1 LNENSNGLLRQCF
14 PKRMELTSL
23 SDEQVQRAT
32 DKLIHRLHKVPNY
45 KAPHEVFFRVDAL
58 HQAAA
63 SCCTSILYPRRLNI
77 VMKTLQVIP
86 DPISLIESM
95 RAVGYTT
102 ETAVADLVDNSI
114 SANAQVIK
122 IEYDASYDPFV
133 AILDNGHGMGADE
146 MTNAMR
152 HGSSNPT
159 TTRASHD
166 LGRFGLGLKTAS
178 LSQCR
183 KMTLVSKK
191 NGSIHAR
198 CWDLDYV
205 HEKNLWVVIV
215 PTHEEQKLLPLY
227 DQLSAQ
233 KSGTLV
239 VWQSLD
245 RFMSGST
252 RLAEAMKS
260 RMTYLHDH
268 LSFVFHRFTRNE
280 DNFPALNISV
290 NGMKLKPVDP
300 FLTDNSFT
308 QPLEG
313 QLINVEGETVKVQ
326 PYILPHMSHLN
337 SDQAALAGGKD
348 GLRGN
353 QGFFIYRNRRLVIWG
368 TWFRLVPKEEF
379 YKLTRIKVDIPNSLD
394 ALWALDIKK
403 SVAYPPDII
412 RNRLRDLI
420 PYFANISRSAI
431 TYPGRRETE
440 NVNFISLWQR
450 TEPSHGS
457 FRYEI
462 NTDHPAIRKFTDSLD
477 VHEQKRLQS
486 MLDVLATALPF
497 ESIYSD
503 MCSDKRQPITND
515 ALIELI
521 SIAKNLKE
529 ITGLDLA
536 AIMSID
542 PIARFP
548 QYHTQ
553 IQKEFTE

>member
-1 LNENSNGLLRQCF
+1 VIE
-14 PKRMELTSL
+14 
-23 SDEQVQRAT
+23 
-32 DKLIHRLHKVPNY
+32 
-45 KAPHEVFFRVDAL
+45 
-58 HQAAA
+58 
-63 SCCTSILYPRRLNI
+63 
-77 VMKTLQVIP
+77 TLPVIP

-114 SANAQVIK
+114 SAGAQLIR
-122 IEYDASYDPFV
+122 IEYDASHDPFV
-133 AILDNGHGMGADE
+133 AILDNGHGMAADE
-146 MTNAMR
+146 LTNAMR

-159 TTRASHD
+159 EIRASHD

-198 CWDLDYV
+198 CWDLDFV
-205 HEKNLWVVIV
+205 QEKNQWVVIV
-215 PTHEEQKLLPLY
+215 PTHEEQKCLPLY
-227 DQLSAQ
+227 DQLLTQA
-233 KSGTLV
+233 SGTLV

-245 RFMSGST
+245 RLMSGSA
-252 RLAEAMKS
+252 RPQAEMKS

-268 LSFVFHRFTRNE
+268 LSFVFHRFTRKE
-280 DNFPALNISV
+280 DNFPALDISV
-290 NGMKLKPVDP
+290 NGIKLKPVDP
-300 FLTDNSFT
+300 FLKDNSFT

-313 QLINVEGETVKVQ
+313 QLIKVGDESVTVQ
-326 PYILPHMSHLN
+326 PYVLPHMSHLD

-353 QGFFIYRNRRLVIWG
+353 QGFYIYRNRRLVIWG

-420 PYFANISRSAI
+420 PHFANTSRTAI
-431 TYPGRRETE
+431 TYPGRRET
-440 NVNFISLWQR
+440 NNANFAPLWQR
-450 TEPSHGS
+450 IEPGHGS

-477 VHEQKRLQS
+477 IPEQKNLQS
-486 MLDVLATALPF
+486 MFDVLATALPF

-503 MCSDKRQPITND
+503 MCSDKRQPISGD
-515 ALIELI
+515 ALTELI
-521 SIAKNLKE
+521 SMAKNLKE
-529 ITGLDLA
+529 ITGLDIA
-536 AIMSID
+536 TIMSLD
-542 PIARFP
+542 PLARFP
-548 QYHTQ
+548 EYHAQ
-553 IQKEFTE
+553 IREELAE